1 MRIAARAKINWTLDI
16 VGKREDGYHLMDMLM
31 QPISLSDDITL
42 LPQEELTLSVSGFPR
57 VNPGPENLALRAAR
71 LLKQATGYTGGAS
84 IHVHKRI
91 PIGAGM
97 GGGSADAAGVLAG
110 LNRLWSTGLT
120 QAELE
125 TLGLQL
131 GADVPFCL
139 RGGLQR
145 AQGVGELLTP
155 LPCGGLYWLVVIQP
169 CPGLSTKEVFSRFSL
184 EACEGKPDTQGAA
197 EALAQGDWR
206 RLCSCLGNVL
216 QAVSAELRPEISEA
230 IAALRAQGAAGA
242 WMTGS
247 GSAVFGLFT
256 SAPAARAAAQSL
268 RPRWRSTC
276 MSHTCMESIDEIT

>member
-57 VNPGPENLALRAAR
+57 VNPGPENLALRAAI
-71 LLKQATGYTGGAS
+71 LLKQATGCTGGAS

-91 PIGAGM
+91 PVGAGM

-110 LNRLWSTGLT
+110 LNRLWGTGLT

-230 IAALRAQGAAGA
+230 IEALRAQGAAGA

-276 MSHTCMESIDEIT
+276 MSHTCMESIEEIT

>member
-57 VNPGPENLALRAAR
+57 VNPGPENLALRAAI
-71 LLKQATGYTGGAS
+71 LLKQATGCTGGAS

-91 PIGAGM
+91 PVGAGM

-230 IAALRAQGAAGA
+230 IEALRAQGAAGA

-276 MSHTCMESIDEIT
+276 MSHTCMESIEEIT

>member
-31 QPISLSDDITL
+31 QPISLADDITL

-57 VNPGPENLALRAAR
+57 VNPGPENLALRAAV

-91 PIGAGM
+91 PVGAGM

-110 LNRLWSTGLT
+110 LNRLWGTGLT

-145 AQGVGELLTP
+145 AQGVGELLMP

-169 CPGLSTKEVFSRFSL
+169 CPGLSTKEVFSRLSL
-184 EACEGKPDTQGAA
+184 DTCEGKPDTQGAA

-206 RLCSCLGNVL
+206 RLCACLGNVL
-216 QAVSAELRPEISEA
+216 QTVSAELRPEISEA

-276 MSHTCMESIDEIT
+276 MSHPCMESIEEIT

>member
-31 QPISLSDDITL
+31 QPVSLADDITL

-57 VNPGPENLALRAAR
+57 VNPGPENLALQAAV
-71 LLKQATGYTGGAS
+71 LLKQATGCTGGAS

-91 PIGAGM
+91 PVGAGM

-110 LNRLWSTGLT
+110 LNRLWGTGLT

-230 IAALRAQGAAGA
+230 ITALRAQGAAGA

-276 MSHTCMESIDEIT
+276 MSHTCMESMEEIT

>member
-57 VNPGPENLALRAAR
+57 VNPGPENLALRAAI
-71 LLKQATGYTGGAS
+71 LLKQATGCTGGAS

-91 PIGAGM
+91 PVGAGM

-110 LNRLWSTGLT
+110 LNRLWGTGLT

-139 RGGLQR
+139 SGGL
-145 AQGVGELLTP
+145 AHV
-155 LPCGGLYWLVVIQP
+155 GGLGEKITALPGAPSIPLAMVTP
-169 CPGLSTKEVFSRFSL
+169 GGGLSTPAVFREFDDGGDPFGALDASALAAALCAGDLDRAHSLSLNSL
-184 EACEGKPDTQGAA
+184 EPAA
-197 EALAQGDWR
+197 I
-206 RLCSCLGNVL
+206 RLM
-216 QAVSAELRPEISEA
+216 PEIGEA
-230 IAALRAQGAAGA
+230 MHRFRELGARFVR
-242 WMTGS
+242 MTGS
-247 GSAVFGLFT
+247 GSTVF
-256 SAPAARAAAQSL
+256 AAFETPEQAAHAAAQVEGAIATCSL
-268 RPRWRSTC
+268 GEGQS
-276 MSHTCMESIDEIT
+276 

>member
-31 QPISLSDDITL
+31 QPISLADDITL

-57 VNPGPENLALRAAR
+57 VNPGPENLALRAAV

-91 PIGAGM
+91 PVGAGM

-110 LNRLWSTGLT
+110 LNRLWGAGLT

-230 IAALRAQGAAGA
+230 ITALRAKGAAGA

-268 RPRWRSTC
+268 RSRWRSTC
-276 MSHTCMESIDEIT
+276 MSHTCMESIEEIT

>member
-57 VNPGPENLALRAAR
+57 VNPGPENLALRAAV
-71 LLKQATGYTGGAS
+71 LLKQATGCTGGAS

-91 PIGAGM
+91 PVGAGM
-97 GGGSADAAGVLAG
+97 GGGSADAAGVLTG
-110 LNRLWSTGLT
+110 LNRLWGTGLT

-230 IAALRAQGAAGA
+230 IAALHAQGAAGA

-268 RPRWRSTC
+268 RPRWRSTF

>member
-31 QPISLSDDITL
+31 QPISLADDITL

-57 VNPGPENLALRAAR
+57 VNPGPENLALRAAV

-91 PIGAGM
+91 PVGAGM

-110 LNRLWSTGLT
+110 LNRLWGTGLT

-197 EALAQGDWR
+197 EALAQG
-206 RLCSCLGNVL
+206 GVY
-216 QAVSAELRPEISEA
+216 
-230 IAALRAQGAAGA
+230 
-242 WMTGS
+242 
-247 GSAVFGLFT
+247 
-256 SAPAARAAAQSL
+256 APV
-268 RPRWRSTC
+268 
-276 MSHTCMESIDEIT
+276 

>member
-31 QPISLSDDITL
+31 QPISLADDITL

-57 VNPGPENLALRAAR
+57 VNPGPENLALRAAV
-71 LLKQATGYTGGAS
+71 LLKQATDYTGGAS

-91 PIGAGM
+91 PVGAGM

-110 LNRLWSTGLT
+110 LNRLWGTGLT

-206 RLCSCLGNVL
+206 RLCACLGNVL

-230 IAALRAQGAAGA
+230 ITALRAQGAAGA

-276 MSHTCMESIDEIT
+276 MSHTCMESIEEIT

>member
-31 QPISLSDDITL
+31 QPISLADDITL
-42 LPQEELTLSVSGFPR
+42 LPQKELTLSVSGFPR
-57 VNPGPENLALRAAR
+57 VNPGPENLALRAAI

-91 PIGAGM
+91 PVGAGM
-97 GGGSADAAGVLAG
+97 GGGSADAAGVLTG
-110 LNRLWSTGLT
+110 LNRLWGTGLT

-155 LPCGGLYWLVVIQP
+155 LSCGGLYWLVVIQS

-184 EACEGKPDTQGAA
+184 EACEGKPDTQGAT

-206 RLCSCLGNVL
+206 RLCACLGNVL

-276 MSHTCMESIDEIT
+276 MSHTCMESIEEIT

>member
-31 QPISLSDDITL
+31 QPISLADDITL

-57 VNPGPENLALRAAR
+57 VNPGPENLALRAAV

-91 PIGAGM
+91 PVGAGM

-110 LNRLWSTGLT
+110 LNRLWGTGLT

-206 RLCSCLGNVL
+206 RLCACLGNVL

-230 IAALRAQGAAGA
+230 ITALRAQGAAGA

-276 MSHTCMESIDEIT
+276 MSHTCMESIEEIT

>member
-31 QPISLSDDITL
+31 QPISLADDITL

-57 VNPGPENLALRAAR
+57 VNPGPANLALRAAV

-91 PIGAGM
+91 PVGAGM

-110 LNRLWSTGLT
+110 LNRLWGTGLT

-206 RLCSCLGNVL
+206 RLCACLGNVL

-230 IAALRAQGAAGA
+230 ITALRAQGAAGA

-276 MSHTCMESIDEIT
+276 MSHTCMESIEEIT

>member
-31 QPISLSDDITL
+31 QPISLADDITL
-42 LPQEELTLSVSGFPR
+42 LPQEELTLSVRGFPR
-57 VNPGPENLALRAAR
+57 VNPGPENLALRAAV

-91 PIGAGM
+91 PVGAGM

-110 LNRLWSTGLT
+110 LNRLWGTGLT

-145 AQGVGELLTP
+145 AQGVGELLMP

-169 CPGLSTKEVFSRFSL
+169 CPGLSTKEVFSRFSF

-206 RLCSCLGNVL
+206 RLCACLGNVL
-216 QAVSAELRPEISEA
+216 QTVSAELRPEISEA

-276 MSHTCMESIDEIT
+276 MSHTCMESIEEIT

>member
-31 QPISLSDDITL
+31 QPISLADDITL

-57 VNPGPENLALRAAR
+57 VNPGPENLALRAAV

-91 PIGAGM
+91 PVGAGM

-110 LNRLWSTGLT
+110 LNRLWGTGLT

-206 RLCSCLGNVL
+206 RLCACLGNVL

-230 IAALRAQGAAGA
+230 IA
-242 WMTGS
+242 
-247 GSAVFGLFT
+247 GSALPRRRRSMDDRAAAPPFSVSSPAPPPPAPPPNP
-256 SAPAARAAAQSL
+256 SAPAGAPPACPTPAWKAWKR
-268 RPRWRSTC
+268 
-276 MSHTCMESIDEIT
+276 

>member
-16 VGKREDGYHLMDMLM
+16 VGKRKDGYHLMDMLM

-57 VNPGPENLALRAAR
+57 VNPGPENLALRAAV

-91 PIGAGM
+91 PVGAGM

-110 LNRLWSTGLT
+110 LNRLWGTGLT

-216 QAVSAELRPEISEA
+216 QTVSAELRPEISEA
-230 IAALRAQGAAGA
+230 ITALRAQGAAGA

-276 MSHTCMESIDEIT
+276 MSHTCMESIEEIT

>member
-31 QPISLSDDITL
+31 QPISLADDITL

-57 VNPGPENLALRAAR
+57 VNPGPENLALRAAV
-71 LLKQATGYTGGAS
+71 LLKQATGYTSGAS

-91 PIGAGM
+91 PVGAGM

-110 LNRLWSTGLT
+110 LNRLWGTGLT

-145 AQGVGELLTP
+145 VQGVGELLTP
-155 LPCGGLYWLVVIQP
+155 LSCGGLYWLVVIQP

-276 MSHTCMESIDEIT
+276 MSHTCMESIEEIT

>member
-31 QPISLSDDITL
+31 QPISLADDITL

-57 VNPGPENLALRAAR
+57 VNPGPENLALRAAV

-91 PIGAGM
+91 PVGAGM

-110 LNRLWSTGLT
+110 LNRLWGTGLT

-206 RLCSCLGNVL
+206 RLCACLGNVL

-230 IAALRAQGAAGA
+230 ITALRAQGAAGA

>member
-31 QPISLSDDITL
+31 QPISLADDITL

-57 VNPGPENLALRAAR
+57 VNPGPENLALRAAV

-91 PIGAGM
+91 PVGAGM

-110 LNRLWSTGLT
+110 LNRLWGAGLT

-230 IAALRAQGAAGA
+230 ITALRAKGAAGA

-276 MSHTCMESIDEIT
+276 MSHTCMESIEEIT

>member
-31 QPISLSDDITL
+31 QPISLADDITL

-57 VNPGPENLALRAAR
+57 VNPGPENLALRAAV
-71 LLKQATGYTGGAS
+71 LLKQAAGYTGGAS

-91 PIGAGM
+91 PVGAGM

-110 LNRLWSTGLT
+110 LNRLWGTGLT

-184 EACEGKPDTQGAA
+184 EACEGKPDTRGAA

-230 IAALRAQGAAGA
+230 ITALRAQGAAGA

-268 RPRWRSTC
+268 RPRWHSTC
-276 MSHTCMESIDEIT
+276 MSHTCMESMEEIT

>member
-31 QPISLSDDITL
+31 QPISLADDITL
-42 LPQEELTLSVSGFPR
+42 LPQDELTLSVSGFPR
-57 VNPGPENLALRAAR
+57 VNPGPENLALRAAV

-91 PIGAGM
+91 PVGAGM

-110 LNRLWSTGLT
+110 LNRLWGTGLT

-145 AQGVGELLTP
+145 AQGVGELLMP

-206 RLCSCLGNVL
+206 RLCACLGNVL

-276 MSHTCMESIDEIT
+276 MSHTCMESMEEIT

>member
-31 QPISLSDDITL
+31 QPISLADDITL

-57 VNPGPENLALRAAR
+57 VNPGPENLALRAAV

-91 PIGAGM
+91 PVGAGM

-110 LNRLWSTGLT
+110 LNRLWGTGLT

-230 IAALRAQGAAGA
+230 ITALRAQGAAGA

-276 MSHTCMESIDEIT
+276 MSHTCMESMEEIT

>member
-31 QPISLSDDITL
+31 QPISLADDITL

-57 VNPGPENLALRAAR
+57 VNPGPENLALRAAV
-71 LLKQATGYTGGAS
+71 LLKQVTGYTGGAS

-91 PIGAGM
+91 PVGAGM

-110 LNRLWSTGLT
+110 LNRLWGTGLT

-206 RLCSCLGNVL
+206 RLCACLGNVL

-256 SAPAARAAAQSL
+256 SAPAACRTVARCA
-268 RPRWRSTC
+268 
-276 MSHTCMESIDEIT
+276 SI

>member
-31 QPISLSDDITL
+31 QPISLADDITL

-57 VNPGPENLALRAAR
+57 VNPGPENLALRAAV

-91 PIGAGM
+91 PVGAGM

-110 LNRLWSTGLT
+110 LNRLWGTGLT

-145 AQGVGELLTP
+145 AQGVGELLMP

-169 CPGLSTKEVFSRFSL
+169 CPGLSTKEVFSRFSF

-206 RLCSCLGNVL
+206 RLCACLGNVL
-216 QAVSAELRPEISEA
+216 QTVSAELRPEISEA

-276 MSHTCMESIDEIT
+276 MSHTCMESIEEIT